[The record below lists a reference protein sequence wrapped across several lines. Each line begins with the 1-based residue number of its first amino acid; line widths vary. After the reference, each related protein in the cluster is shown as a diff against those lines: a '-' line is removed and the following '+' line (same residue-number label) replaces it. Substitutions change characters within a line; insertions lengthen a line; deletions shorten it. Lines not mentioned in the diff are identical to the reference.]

1 MDKNLRNDE
10 VIRISNEIL
19 KQKNYNISLYDLI
32 KKMIKKVRS

>member
-19 KQKNYNISLYDLI
+19 KQKNYNIEDFEESVVFRLY
-32 KKMIKKVRS
+32 